1 MRDKIVTEQE
11 CKEFLDFMEQYE
23 NKKKNKYLLL
33 KKIKEKLQWHNFMK
47 WMHNLKK

>member
-11 CKEFLDFMEQYE
+11 YKEFLDFIEQY
-23 NKKKNKYLLL
+23 KKKNKYLLL

-47 WMHNLKK
+47 